1 MSALTVQQAT
11 TILETL
17 SLLQAKQHEKSK
29 LVIHST
35 SIELESDSSTLRTTS
50 SWATS
55 ASSTVWYYAGFP
67 TDSTSRD
74 LADLPPLM
82 RRVSQ
87 AFLNQDFSAADEK
100 GNKTRLDLAQKALD
114 GLTCLVQHEYI
125 SDSIKAGLVETAQE
139 SVRESITHF
148 KQLTVHS
155 LFVGQGDQ
163 QQRQI
168 EERDQQIVE
177 LTRENASLLK
187 RVQDKQ
193 ENNNLL
199 SQMFEEKRTENNKL
213 KALVVKDALDQTIDL
228 QTVPSSVLIGRIHVM
243 TGILATRRL

>member
-82 RRVSQ
+82 RRVHQ
-87 AFLNQDFSAADEK
+87 AFLDQDFNVADEK
-100 GNKTRLDLAQKALD
+100 GNKTRLDLAQRALE

-139 SVRESITHF
+139 SVRETITHF
-148 KQLTVHS
+148 KQFTQHS
-155 LFVGQGDQ
+155 LFVGQGN
-163 QQRQI
+163 QRQI
-168 EERDQQIVE
+168 EEKDRQIAE

-193 ENNNLL
+193 DSNNLL
-199 SQMFEEKRTENNKL
+199 SQMLEEKRTEINKY
-213 KALVVKDALDQTIDL
+213 KALVVKDALDQTVDL
-228 QTVPSSVLIGRIHVM
+228 QAVPSHVLCGRIHTM
-243 TGILATRRL
+243 TGVLAARNM